1 MARETRALERLDGPL
16 PSSALRATFD
26 DLDRLNAW
34 FGGYA
39 LTLSRVRRVEA
50 RLPLGRRLV
59 VVDVGGGRGDLA
71 INVVRWARRRRRP
84 VRVLLVDADAATLE
98 LARRR
103 TGAYP
108 ESVLVQGD
116 ATALPLRD
124 GAADVAVAALTL
136 HHLDQDAAVGCLASM
151 AAASSLA
158 VVNDLLRT
166 RPSLA
171 LVWLATRVLRLHPV
185 SRHDGPLSVRRAY
198 SADEL
203 TVLASTPIPGWR
215 AWSRRSHE
223 RASRR
228 SANRRRRAGQHVSV
242 AGRVVAAGEAGQ

>member
-1 MARETRALERLDGPL
+1 MGSLTRTENAREWLDGPL
-16 PSSALRATFD
+16 PAVALSATLD

-50 RLPLGRRLV
+50 RLPRGSSLV

-71 INVVRWARRRRRP
+71 VNIVRWARRRRRP
-84 VRVLLVDADAATLE
+84 VRVLVVDSDGAMLE

-103 TGAYP
+103 TAAYP
-108 ESVLVQGD
+108 EIALVQAD
-116 ATALPLRD
+116 ATALSLRD
-124 GAADVAVAALTL
+124 GAADVAVASLTL
-136 HHLDQDAAVGCLASM
+136 HHLDQDAVVGCLAGM

-166 RPSLA
+166 RGSLG
-171 LVWLATRVLRLHPV
+171 LVGPATRLLRLHPV

-198 SADEL
+198 SAGEL
-203 TVLASTPIPGWR
+203 AVLAEKAGVR
-215 AWSRRSHE
+215 ARIRRYPWLA
-223 RASRR
+223 RL
-228 SANRRRRAGQHVSV
+228 
-242 AGRVVAAGEAGQ
+242 VVEIA

>member
-1 MARETRALERLDGPL
+1 MGSLTRTEDARERLDGPL
-16 PSSALRATFD
+16 PAVALGATLD

-50 RLPLGRRLV
+50 RLPRGRPLV

-71 INVVRWARRRRRP
+71 VNVVRWARRRRRP
-84 VRVLLVDADAATLE
+84 VRVLVVDSDGAMLE

-103 TGAYP
+103 TAAYP
-108 ESVLVQGD
+108 EIALVQAD
-116 ATALPLRD
+116 ATALSLRD
-124 GAADVAVAALTL
+124 GAADVAVASLTL
-136 HHLDQDAAVGCLASM
+136 HHLDEDAVVGCLAGM

-166 RPSLA
+166 RGSLG
-171 LVWLATRVLRLHPV
+171 LVWLATRLLRLHPV

-198 SADEL
+198 SAGEL
-203 TVLASTPIPGWR
+203 AVLAEKAGVR
-215 AWSRRSHE
+215 ARIMRYPWLARL
-223 RASRR
+223 
-228 SANRRRRAGQHVSV
+228 
-242 AGRVVAAGEAGQ
+242 VVEIA